1 MGAATRGRAARQRF
15 ARRDSKTRPT
25 FEVSPPLS
33 RAIVLPLEGKGDRSA
48 VDEVTC
54 GPAPLRGA
62 SIAYCLLP
70 IAFFFIPMNEK
81 SAASFRTYRTP

>member
-1 MGAATRGRAARQRF
+1 MESGV
-15 ARRDSKTRPT
+15 KRPT
-25 FEVSPPLS
+25 REVPRTTGKVTPTLE

-54 GPAPLRGA
+54 SLAPLREA

-70 IAFFFIPMNEK
+70 SNVG
-81 SAASFRTYRTP
+81 RQLLTPHS